1 MFGEARQQGPPATL
15 GRMGEGR
22 SSIWKEGLRPL
33 LHPQS
38 TLTGSTS
45 GDVYI
50 PGLLV
55 LFLGGG
61 MLAKKDAGLNPG
73 QARTFPQVT
82 WWVSTRAGPAP
93 PRQYLEMRQ
102 GHFEGHKDT

>member
-15 GRMGEGR
+15 GGMGERR

-61 MLAKKDAGLNPG
+61 ILAKKDAGLSPG
-73 QARTFPQVT
+73 SAVYQPERFLKLPGGSQ
-82 WWVSTRAGPAP
+82 
-93 PRQYLEMRQ
+93 
-102 GHFEGHKDT
+102 